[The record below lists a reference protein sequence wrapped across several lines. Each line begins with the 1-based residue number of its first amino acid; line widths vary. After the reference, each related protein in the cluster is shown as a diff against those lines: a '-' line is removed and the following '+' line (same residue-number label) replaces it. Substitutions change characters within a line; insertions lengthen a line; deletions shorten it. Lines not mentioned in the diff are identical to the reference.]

1 MKALRKLGP
10 SADDLAIRPLPVP
23 EPGSGEALVEVT
35 AVGLCGSD
43 VHAIKAHPGYEW
55 VRTPV
60 TLGHEITGVVAS
72 VVGNAVA
79 GDAGELSVGSQVGV
93 ISMDG
98 CRACELCASGHRP
111 LCAERTV
118 IGLSNDGGAADYVLV
133 RADNLVPLPAD
144 LSWQHSVLLEPLSV
158 AVHAVARTPL
168 PADGRVIVSGA
179 GPVGILAAFA
189 GRAAS
194 AEVTVVG
201 VAQDEATR
209 LPLLRRA
216 GFGTRT
222 EPPAEP
228 VGAWIEAS
236 GSVAALAAA
245 VAGLRPGGDLTAVGM
260 YDRLATLDGSRL
272 VRREITVRGSYGSV
286 AADYLTALGLLHTAG
301 VPADGM
307 VSPFA
312 LGDWTAALDAIVH
325 GTAIKAALR
334 P

>member
-1 MKALRKLGP
+1 MKALTKLSPG
-10 SADDLAIRPLPVP
+10 ADDLAVRQRPVP
-23 EPGSGEALVEVT
+23 EPGPGEALVQVT

-43 VHAIKAHPGYEW
+43 VHAIKAHAGYEW

-60 TLGHEITGVVAS
+60 TLGHEITGLVA
-72 VVGNAVA
+72 AVA
-79 GDAGELSVGSQVGV
+79 GDAAALSVGSPVGV

-98 CRACELCASGHRP
+98 CRACDLCASGRRP

-118 IGLSNDGGAADYVLV
+118 IGLSTDGGAADYVLV

-144 LSWQHSVLLEPLSV
+144 LSWQHSVLLEPFSV

-179 GPVGILAAFA
+179 GPVGILAAIA
-189 GRAAS
+189 ARAAG
-194 AEVTVVG
+194 ADVTVVG
-201 VAQDEATR
+201 VAQDEAVR
-209 LPLLRRA
+209 LPLLRQA
-216 GFGTRT
+216 GFATLTG
-222 EPPAEP
+222 PPAEP
-228 VGAWIEAS
+228 AGAWVEAS

-245 VAGLRPGGDLTAVGM
+245 VTGLRPGGDLTAVGM
-260 YDRLATLDGSRL
+260 YDRLAALDGSRI

-286 AADYLTALGLLHTAG
+286 AADYLTALGLLSTAG

-312 LGDWTAALDAIVH
+312 LADWAAALDAV
-325 GTAIKAALR
+325 GRGAAIKAALR

>member
-1 MKALRKLGP
+1 MYRVKALVKLSPAAG
-10 SADDLAIRPLPVP
+10 DLAVRPLPVP
-23 EPGSGEALVEVT
+23 DPRPGEALVQVT

-43 VHAIKAHPGYEW
+43 VHAIRAHPGYEW

-60 TLGHEITGVVAS
+60 TLGHEITGVVA
-72 VVGNAVA
+72 AVA
-79 GDAGELSVGSQVGV
+79 GDAREVPVGSQVGV

-98 CRACELCASGHRP
+98 CRACDLCVSGRRP

-118 IGLSNDGGAADYVLV
+118 IGLSDDGGAADYVLV
-133 RADNLVPLPAD
+133 RADNLVPLPAE
-144 LSWQHSVLLEPLSV
+144 LSWRHSVLLEPFSV

-189 GRAAS
+189 ARAAG

-201 VAQDEATR
+201 VAQDEAVR
-209 LPLLRRA
+209 LPLLRQA
-216 GFGTRT
+216 GFATRT

-228 VGAWIEAS
+228 AGAWIEAS

-245 VAGLRPGGDLTAVGM
+245 VAGLGTGGDLTAVGM
-260 YDRLATLDGSRL
+260 YDRLAALDGSRI
-272 VRREITVRGSYGSV
+272 VRREITFRGSYGSV
-286 AADYLTALGLLHTAG
+286 AADYLTALGLLRTAG

-307 VSPFA
+307 VSPFP
-312 LGDWTAALDAIVH
+312 LGDWADALDAIARGAV
-325 GTAIKAALR
+325 IKAALR